1 MNLLQPF
8 LRPPSVRVAENF
20 RESPMEVKRILKE
33 SERGNIERGNKILET
48 ERRGGRKTKRE
59 RESEDEERN
68 KETTSRVLYNPSHL
82 ALSKNL
88 NNLSDSTQEF

>member
-48 ERRGGRKTKRE
+48 ERRGGGGRRKERE
-59 RESEDEERN
+59 RVKMK
-68 KETTSRVLYNPSHL
+68 KETKKQL
-82 ALSKNL
+82 
-88 NNLSDSTQEF
+88 QESCTTPAILRSLRI